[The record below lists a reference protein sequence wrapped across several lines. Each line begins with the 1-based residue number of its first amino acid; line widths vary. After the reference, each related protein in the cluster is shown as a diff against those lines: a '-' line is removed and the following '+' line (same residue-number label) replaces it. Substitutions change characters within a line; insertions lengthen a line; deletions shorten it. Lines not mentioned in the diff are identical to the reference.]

1 MGVTRLEAG
10 QSAGAEIMLT
20 AAGVVAVGMEG
31 AGLG

>member
-10 QSAGAEIMLT
+10 QSAGAEIMVT
-20 AAGVVAVGMEG
+20 AARVVATAMEG